1 MKTSRTTETVVEE
14 DFIITPPNVEHLLTE
29 DDTPVDNIY
38 SEKQQRLLIDTL
50 QTASPFGERRFVAS
64 TNVGLY
70 YGLHIPAIVPD
81 MLLSMDLDYPPD
93 IWEKRHRVYMI
104 WELGK
109 SPDVVVEIVSNTVG
123 NEKGKKFDVY
133 ARAGVPYYII
143 IDPLQFL
150 QKQLLNVYELRGRNY
165 QLKETNFLDNIGITP
180 VAWEGEYENMRE
192 EWVRWQDNEGILL
205 PTGVE
210 AFVEKTQQIEEGKIK
225 LVNEK
230 QRAESEKQRAESE
243 KQRADK
249 LAEKLRAMGINPD
262 EI

>member
-1 MKTSRTTETVVEE
+1 MKTRQTTTEVEK
-14 DFIITPPNVEHLLTE
+14 DFVITPPNVEHLLTE

-50 QTASPFGERRFVAS
+50 QTTSPFGERQFVAS

-70 YGLHIPAIVPD
+70 YGLYLPAIVPD
-81 MLLSMDLDYPPD
+81 MLLSMDISYPPD

-133 ARAGVPYYII
+133 AKAGIPYYII
-143 IDPLQFL
+143 IDPLKFL
-150 QKQLLNVYELRGRNY
+150 QKQLISVYELRAGTY
-165 QLKETNFLDNIGITP
+165 YLKETNFLDRIGISP
-180 VAWEGEYENMRE
+180 VAWEGEYENMKE
-192 EWVRWQDNEGILL
+192 EWVRWQDKNGVLL
-205 PTGVE
+205 ATGVE
-210 AFVEKTQQIEEGKIK
+210 AVAEKNQQIAIGEKK
-225 LVNEK
+225 LVLEK

-262 EI
+262 EM